1 LESSFATEGT
11 VATTSEN
18 SIDTATTEVP
28 STAVSEMWLLQHFL
42 TDWTLVVFRK
52 RLSELWLRRVGR
64 GHFEHQQF

>member
-1 LESSFATEGT
+1 LESSFATEGA
-11 VATTSEN
+11 VATIPEN
-18 SIDTATTEVP
+18 LINTATTEVP

-52 RLSELWLRRVGR
+52 RLGELRLGRVGR